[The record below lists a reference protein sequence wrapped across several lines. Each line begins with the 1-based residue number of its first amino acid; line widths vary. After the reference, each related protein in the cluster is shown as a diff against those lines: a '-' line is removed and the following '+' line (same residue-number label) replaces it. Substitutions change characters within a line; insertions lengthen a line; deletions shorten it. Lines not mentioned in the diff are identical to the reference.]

1 MKKIINMFVMLILG
15 LSISV
20 SAHAMGIRIEATSGG
35 ILEDAIFIASIN
47 GEPVRDAVALGD
59 IDLSLTEHVFD
70 VPVDSATTHW
80 WLIGHKG
87 GNVVYSSTLNLNGI
101 DMYDVEPYIGAE
113 LAWNI
118 PNNLDGFVNGTGFSF
133 DWWAQT
139 ICNHHS
145 HVTVDGGTSNLWL
158 FSSPGSNF
166 GNIAVNLHSNDIP
179 PVSLPCEGDFDADQD
194 VDGSDLA
201 VFAADFGRTDCSG
214 NCDGDFDEDGDVD
227 GSDLAVFATD
237 FGRTDC
243 PQ

>member
-101 DMYDVEPYIGAE
+101 DMYDVEPYDIPGAE

-179 PVSLPCEGDFDADQD
+179 PVSLPCEGDFDGDLD

-201 VFAADFGRTDCSG
+201 TFGVGGTTITL
-214 NCDGDFDEDGDVD
+214 EE
-227 GSDLAVFATD
+227 FATD
-237 FGRTDC
+237 FGRTNC
-243 PQ
+243 P